1 MRRGGKRSRRS
12 YDQQYNYLEKIPVK
26 QSVGKRGKG
35 KWKNLK
41 RWRFMHDMGGNK
53 GGHDVENIVVQSSNG
68 RKIKQKIIN
77 ESLSEENIQRR
88 NEVVLKALEDCK
100 NLGLFGSSKEQEQHA
115 QERLQKISIRGHKC
129 LFYHVM

>member
-1 MRRGGKRSRRS
+1 
-12 YDQQYNYLEKIPVK
+12 
-26 QSVGKRGKG
+26 
-35 KWKNLK
+35 
-41 RWRFMHDMGGNK
+41 MHDMGGNK
-53 GGHDVENIVVQSSNG
+53 GGHDGENIVVHSSNG